1 MCGQGLVRGQ
11 SVNGNVWARMSS
23 ATDEWLLRSVWD
35 QRVSRVFSGVRHW
48 QRRVCVCDCDEVRCP
63 VFLQGPVT
71 QGFHQSLPPLP
82 PFCCPLTPLILSHPS
97 SATFL
102 NQTSCPLFFFVVISS
117 PSTPSNTGILINFFM
132 FLTFLPCPRLAF
144 IFARVF
150 LFSSSSSSLPRLS
163 HHTCPHHPI
172 L

>member
-1 MCGQGLVRGQ
+1 MYGQGCLRRLMSDFWGLCGIKECRGCSQ
-11 SVNGNVWARMSS
+11 EFGI
-23 ATDEWLLRSVWD
+23 DKD
-35 QRVSRVFSGVRHW
+35 
-48 QRRVCVCDCDEVRCP
+48 VCVCDCDEVRCP